1 MRAKKFLEPARIS
14 CHGAEGP
21 NQNVKPSL
29 KNRFSA
35 EDEHA
40 EEGGANKKVTEKNL
54 SHSDIGSPEWNR
66 TTI

>member
-29 KNRFSA
+29 KNHFSA
-35 EDEHA
+35 EGEHA
-40 EEGGANKKVTEKNL
+40 EEGANKKVTEKNL
-54 SHSDIGSPEWNR
+54 SHF
-66 TTI
+66 